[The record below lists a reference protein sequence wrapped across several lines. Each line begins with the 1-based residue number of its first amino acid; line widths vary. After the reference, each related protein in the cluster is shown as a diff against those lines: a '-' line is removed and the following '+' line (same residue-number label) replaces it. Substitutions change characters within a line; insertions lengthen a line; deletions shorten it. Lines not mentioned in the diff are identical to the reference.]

1 MAPGVLSRDGFLGAD
16 TRELDEIIASDEA
29 MLDSMGVTPNDL
41 ADRMQEVFNNALK
54 NLGRPV
60 TIEGRLEAVYR
71 ESMGRI
77 PSPWPG
83 EGVFQKGEVEVKNIQ
98 SGESIRFSPLAIH
111 LIRKHSFFQGRGS
124 VYRLE
129 PKDLC
134 KILGLVKAPAV
145 K

>member
-1 MAPGVLSRDGFLGAD
+1 MAPGVLSRDGFLGTD
-16 TRELDEIIASDEA
+16 TRELDEIIASDGA
-29 MLDSMGVTPNDL
+29 VLDGMGVRPDDL
-41 ADRMQEVFNNALK
+41 ADRMEEVFARALK

-60 TIEGRLEAVYR
+60 VTIDGRLEAVYR

-83 EGVFQKGEVEVKNIQ
+83 EGVFQKGEVEVKDIQ

-124 VYRLE
+124 VYRLD
-129 PKDLC
+129 PKELC
-134 KILGLVKAPAV
+134 KILRLGK
-145 K
+145 